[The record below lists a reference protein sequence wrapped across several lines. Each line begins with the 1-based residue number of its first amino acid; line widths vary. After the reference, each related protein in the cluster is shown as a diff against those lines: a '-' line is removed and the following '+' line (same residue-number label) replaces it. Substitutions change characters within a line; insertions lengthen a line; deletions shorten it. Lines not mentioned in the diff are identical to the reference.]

1 MRPWLFSAMRR
12 SFCRSLALLNCI
24 GFKSVNSVGVTCHAS
39 FDSSKRKTSTYGS
52 TVIRRNFDEHN
63 GFSVFSREH
72 HCQRAY
78 AWPHGAMA
86 SVANPHATN
95 AAIEMLAEGGH
106 AVDAAIAAHLVL
118 GLVEAQSSGIGGGG
132 FMLVFERGE
141 RATTFYDGRETAPA
155 NATPDMFMQ
164 DEAAMPY
171 VQAWQSGRS
180 VGVPGV
186 VALYKKAHEKHGR
199 LAWSRLFGPA
209 IRLAEAGFEVSPRLA
224 DMLVGVAK
232 YTRLDENPGECASLR
247 PFGAPQT
254 LDKTFIKRDC
264 KVCTR
269 RGGFV

>member
-1 MRPWLFSAMRR
+1 MVVRLFAAILMSTTVLACSA
-12 SFCRSLALLNCI
+12 
-24 GFKSVNSVGVTCHAS
+24 KSIITNS
-39 FDSSKRKTSTYGS
+39 K
-52 TVIRRNFDEHN
+52 
-63 GFSVFSREH
+63 
-72 HCQRAY
+72 

-118 GLVEAQSSGIGGGG
+118 GLVEPQSSGIGGGG
-132 FMLVFERGE
+132 FMLVFERRE

-164 DEAAMPY
+164 DEASMPY

-199 LAWSRLFGPA
+199 LAL
-209 IRLAEAGFEVSPRLA
+209 
-224 DMLVGVAK
+224 
-232 YTRLDENPGECASLR
+232 SL
-247 PFGAPQT
+247 
-254 LDKTFIKRDC
+254 IHI
-264 KVCTR
+264 
-269 RGGFV
+269 

>member
-1 MRPWLFSAMRR
+1 MLLLTHRNVKRALMVVRLFAAILMSTTVLACSAE
-12 SFCRSLALLNCI
+12 SIITN
-24 GFKSVNSVGVTCHAS
+24 
-39 FDSSKRKTSTYGS
+39 
-52 TVIRRNFDEHN
+52 
-63 GFSVFSREH
+63 
-72 HCQRAY
+72 AY

-118 GLVEAQSSGIGGGG
+118 GLVEPQSSGIGGGG

-171 VQAWQSGRS
+171 VQAWQSGR
-180 VGVPGV
+180 V
-186 VALYKKAHEKHGR
+186 R
-199 LAWSRLFGPA
+199 R
-209 IRLAEAGFEVSPRLA
+209 
-224 DMLVGVAK
+224 
-232 YTRLDENPGECASLR
+232 
-247 PFGAPQT
+247 
-254 LDKTFIKRDC
+254 
-264 KVCTR
+264 CTR